1 MHAGIKVSKGIPFV
15 VVDMLPF
22 APSRWYKQ
30 RQVNINQLD
39 IWWAK
44 ILPTGTRD
52 SERSFW

>member
-1 MHAGIKVSKGIPFV
+1 MHAGIKVSKGVPFV

-30 RQVNINQLD
+30 RQININQLD